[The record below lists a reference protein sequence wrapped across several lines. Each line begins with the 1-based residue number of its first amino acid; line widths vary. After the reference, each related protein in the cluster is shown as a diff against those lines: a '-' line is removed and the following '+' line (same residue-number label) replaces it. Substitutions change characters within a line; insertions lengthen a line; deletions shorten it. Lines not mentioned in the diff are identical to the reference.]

1 MFPRRELKVPF
12 RTAEPWER
20 PTDWKR
26 NEMPVSSR
34 RAAAGVAEV
43 GRISIPQL
51 VREAKRLRLFLCP
64 FWRRRRPK
72 GGQRSLR
79 EISAELAQR
88 GITNERGKPSLERR
102 LTRCST
108 ELRSR
113 LSVAGVTYVT
123 TNAPNF
129 AVSFRD
135 LFWLGEIQND
145 ST

>member
-1 MFPRRELKVPF
+1 MFRLSVPPNRGNGVMRCPCLPGARLLASQRWAGFQF
-12 RTAEPWER
+12 R
-20 PTDWKR
+20 
-26 NEMPVSSR
+26 SSC
-34 RAAAGVAEV
+34 
-43 GRISIPQL
+43 
-51 VREAKRLRLFLCP
+51 AKRSGCVFLCP

>member
-1 MFPRRELKVPF
+1 MFRGRELKVSF

-20 PTDWKR
+20 LTDWKR

-34 RAAAGVAEV
+34 RAAACVAEV

-113 LSVAGVTYVT
+113 PSVAGVTYVT

>member
-1 MFPRRELKVPF
+1 MIFYFGLQMGSGLC
-12 RTAEPWER
+12 AR
-20 PTDWKR
+20 PG
-26 NEMPVSSR
+26 SR
-34 RAAAGVAEV
+34 SPSALGAGRSGAAVHDAAAGVAEV

-51 VREAKRLRLFLCP
+51 VREAKRLRLLCP

-108 ELRSR
+108 ECDRGF
-113 LSVAGVTYVT
+113 LSQV
-123 TNAPNF
+123 
-129 AVSFRD
+129 
-135 LFWLGEIQND
+135 
-145 ST
+145 

>member
-34 RAAAGVAEV
+34 RAAAGLAEV
-43 GRISIPQL
+43 GVISIP
-51 VREAKRLRLFLCP
+51 RP

-72 GGQRSLR
+72 SGQRSLR

>member
-1 MFPRRELKVPF
+1 MFRRRELKVSF

-26 NEMPVSSR
+26 NEMPV
-34 RAAAGVAEV
+34 AAAGVAEV

-51 VREAKRLRLFLCP
+51 VREAKRLRLFCP

-79 EISAELAQR
+79 EISAELARR

-135 LFWLGEIQND
+135 LFWAGRNPK
-145 ST
+145 